1 MTIVRRLKEAKEK
14 EGDDYPSLS
23 WRNGSCWID
32 GVCVTF
38 VELNVDILPKVLN
51 PMTSECDERCEINRL
66 RRLHFS
72 YGRGTAFLYRTVQY

>member
-1 MTIVRRLKEAKEK
+1 MRRLKVAKEK

-23 WRNGSCWID
+23 WRNESWLIN

-38 VELNVDILPKVLN
+38 VELNVDMLPKVLN

-66 RRLHFS
+66 RRLREKLHFYIEQS
-72 YGRGTAFLYRTVQY
+72 SIDHKCRN